1 MDAIPFN
8 FNLATALAILVSV
21 IGSLIVTVYNFGKL
35 KQKFDSMESRFNSME
50 SRFSSME
57 SGFNSME
64 SKFNLM
70 ESRFDSMESRFDSM
84 ESRFDSMESRFNNL
98 ENKHERRFERISE
111 DLTSLKVSVGIII
124 ENLGHVGDQIKDLSA
139 RMDKQEQKSDQL
151 TQKFID
157 HLLEDDRS

>member
-35 KQKFDSMESRFNSME
+35 KQKFDSMESRFD
-50 SRFSSME
+50 
-57 SGFNSME
+57 SME
-64 SKFNLM
+64 SK
-70 ESRFDSMESRFDSM
+70 FDSM

-111 DLTSLKVSVGIII
+111 DLTSLKVSVGMII
-124 ENLGHVGDQIKDLSA
+124 ENLGHVGDQIKDLLA

-151 TQKFID
+151 TQKFIN

>member
-35 KQKFDSMESRFNSME
+35 KQK
-50 SRFSSME
+50 
-57 SGFNSME
+57 
-64 SKFNLM
+64 
-70 ESRFDSMESRFDSM
+70 FDSMESRFDSM

-124 ENLGHVGDQIKDLSA
+124 ENLGHVGDQIKDLLA

-157 HLLEDDRS
+157 HLLLEDDRS

>member
-35 KQKFDSMESRFNSME
+35 KQKFDSMESRFN
-50 SRFSSME
+50 
-57 SGFNSME
+57 
-64 SKFNLM
+64 
-70 ESRFDSMESRFDSM
+70 
-84 ESRFDSMESRFNNL
+84 SMESRFNNL

-151 TQKFID
+151 IQKFID
-157 HLLEDDRS
+157 HLLLEDDRS

>member
-35 KQKFDSMESRFNSME
+35 KQKFDSMESRF
-50 SRFSSME
+50 
-57 SGFNSME
+57 
-64 SKFNLM
+64 
-70 ESRFDSMESRFDSM
+70 DSMESRFDSM
-84 ESRFDSMESRFNNL
+84 ESRFNSMESRFNNL

-111 DLTSLKVSVGIII
+111 DLTSLKVSVGMII
-124 ENLGHVGDQIKDLSA
+124 ENLGHVGDQIKDLLA

>member
-35 KQKFDSMESRFNSME
+35 KQKFDSMESRF
-50 SRFSSME
+50 
-57 SGFNSME
+57 
-64 SKFNLM
+64 
-70 ESRFDSMESRFDSM
+70 DSMESRFN
-84 ESRFDSMESRFNNL
+84 SMESRFNNL

-151 TQKFID
+151 TQKFIN

>member
-35 KQKFDSMESRFNSME
+35 KQKFDSMES
-50 SRFSSME
+50 
-57 SGFNSME
+57 
-64 SKFNLM
+64 K
-70 ESRFDSMESRFDSM
+70 FDSMESRFN
-84 ESRFDSMESRFNNL
+84 SMESRFNNL

-111 DLTSLKVSVGIII
+111 DLTSLKVSVGMII
-124 ENLGHVGDQIKDLSA
+124 ENLGHVGDQIKDLLA

-157 HLLEDDRS
+157 HLLLEDDRS